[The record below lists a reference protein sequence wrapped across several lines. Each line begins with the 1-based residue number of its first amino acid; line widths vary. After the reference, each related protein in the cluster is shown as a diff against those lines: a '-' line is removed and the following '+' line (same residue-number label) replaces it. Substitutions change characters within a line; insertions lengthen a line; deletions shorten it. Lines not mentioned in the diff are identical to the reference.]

1 MDPRDVNTFLSAI
14 EEMKKQG
21 RLPRCAD
28 LDRRRFAHEI
38 DEHFSYIGG
47 WFGMI
52 CSILALKEASLHNQM
67 EVSSLRLQSNSCL
80 TKAVDRIVDGPE

>member
-1 MDPRDVNTFLSAI
+1 MPFKLHGFWKGKNHDHSAMDPRDVNTFLSAI

-21 RLPRCAD
+21 RLPRCAN

-38 DEHFSYIGG
+38 DEHFRYIGG

-52 CSILALKEASLHNQM
+52 CSTLALKEASLHNQM
-67 EVSSLRLQSNSCL
+67 EVSF
-80 TKAVDRIVDGPE
+80 